1 MNHPHGGPPH
11 GLPAHPPGSLAA
23 AMQGFGHLPSMAGGM
38 GLHPPTP
45 RSARTAAAR
54 SPNLPPSLQP
64 GMSSMGPPIRRR
76 LSDKGPMPM
85 SSGKNQF

>member
-11 GLPAHPPGSLAA
+11 GLPPHPPGSLAA
-23 AMQGFGHLPSMAGGM
+23 AMQGFGHLPAMAGGM

-45 RSARTAAAR
+45 LSALTAAAR
-54 SPNLPPSLQP
+54 SPNLQSGL
-64 GMSSMGPPIRRR
+64 SSMGPPVRRR

-85 SSGKNQF
+85 SSGKF